1 MQWYT
6 ITNFFICNILE
17 YRVFSSTLSLRKGN
31 PTVLTSYKTSNI
43 TRCFILKKQS
53 TDLNRHFYK
62 EDMRMAKKHMKR
74 CSTSLI
80 IRKTQITTTMRYHP
94 TPVRMTISKKSTHNK
109 CWRVWR
115 KGSPPALVLGCK
127 FVQLPCRTVL
137 HVCVLSH
144 VGFPATPWTADPQAS
159 LSMGFPRHKY
169 WNGLP
174 FPSPGDIPD
183 PGIKSAFP
191 VSPALAG
198 GFFFFF
204 FFLLKDN
211 CFTEFCCFLSNLN
224 MDQP

>member
-6 ITNFFICNILE
+6 ITNFFNCNILE

-43 TRCFILKKQS
+43 TGCFILKKLS
-53 TDLNRHFYK
+53 TDLNRHFSK
-62 EDMRMAKKHMKR
+62 EDIQMAKKHMKR
-74 CSTSLI
+74 CSASLI
-80 IRKTQITTTMRYHP
+80 IRKMQITTTMRYHP
-94 TPVRMTISKKSTHNK
+94 TSVRMTISKKSTNNK
-109 CWRVWR
+109 CWRECGE
-115 KGSPPALVLGCK
+115 KGTLLHYWWECK
-127 FVQLPCRTVL
+127 FVQPLCRTVL
-137 HVCVLSH
+137 HVCMLSRE
-144 VGFPATPWTADPQAS
+144 GFFVTPWTADCQVS

-174 FPSPGDIPD
+174 FPSPGNLPD

-204 FFLLKDN
+204 FF
-211 CFTEFCCFLSNLN
+211 
-224 MDQP
+224 